1 MLYVLSVIV
10 NSFYKFITQH
20 ALIKSSTECLD
31 DNMFPCSE
39 ALSDNLMCVS
49 ELQYCDG
56 VADCPAG
63 SDEPADC
70 QSGTCKC
77 A

>member
-1 MLYVLSVIV
+1 
-10 NSFYKFITQH
+10 
-20 ALIKSSTECLD
+20 
-31 DNMFPCSE
+31 MFPCSE
-39 ALSDNLMCVS
+39 ALTENIMCVS

-70 QSGTCKC
+70 QSGKC
-77 A
+77 AKNKSCIMYFCPNIS